1 VSVAVNFKIKVGQK
15 LRLPSVQA
23 YLRRP
28 KNGLIEQQLRAP
40 IETTITEITAPP
52 RVTSYLLATFDNGET
67 IAVADSKPVRPDPN
81 LAGLLKILPGGQPK
95 WIRHRLIR
103 RQFPQNAINEYAMA
117 RADVFRSFES
127 GFMFQSD
134 PTLREPTFST
144 GLHNHQIG
152 AIHAIGAHWSV
163 SSEPASLVL
172 PTGTGKTEI
181 MLATLVSYVRGT
193 LLVVVPSVA
202 LRDQTA
208 KKFASLGLLR
218 KLGHLVPK
226 VQYPIVGTLINRI
239 KSADDLEIFDS
250 CNIVVA
256 TISTIAQGTAEGFG
270 DLIRNKCSHLIIDE
284 AHHVPARTWNALR
297 NAFSPKPVL
306 QFTATPFRRDN
317 KLLEGT
323 CIFNYSLAAAQ
334 RDGFFQHIDFTG
346 VDEPDDNL
354 ADEAIAKAAVDRLKQ
369 DLKDKRDHILLAR
382 CSRKIRA
389 DKVFGIYQRIAS
401 KYNPVLIYSEKKA
414 AKADLEQILNRGS
427 RIVVCVDMFG
437 EGFDLPQLKIAAVH
451 DPHKSLSIFLQF
463 IGRFTRS
470 VAQDLGAATIVANVA
485 TKDITNSFEDLYCE
499 DADWNSLLRNYASQ
513 AVRDY
518 AETVALLEESEPVEL
533 APDALRDVNIPASS
547 LRPKYSTVAFRV
559 NNFRPLLFA
568 KGLPQNRIPHVAW
581 HNTKR
586 NLFFFVTAENPR
598 IPWSRAKNFAELR
611 WHLYVMYYQ
620 EQHKVLFIHSSDN
633 SLLHFELAKAVS
645 DDDAAI
651 ISGETVFR
659 VFSDINRLLFHNVGL
674 KRREKRNLR
683 FSQHIGGDV
692 GQALTDVQT
701 TSSTKSNI
709 YGTGYESGDPTNIGC
724 SYKGR
729 IWTREQGT
737 LKGFIEWCDSISEKL
752 RDDTFDTN
760 ELIAGALI
768 YEEVSGFPQI
778 PVLAMLWPKDFW
790 ERVEDNVSFRSG
802 NDEIKLCDCTLE
814 VISCSAQELRF
825 RVLYSQATDFSMK
838 FSTNNKIVVSHAAG
852 PRLTLTLGRKE
863 HDAATWLSE
872 NPPEIIFIDGSEL
885 DGPLWIHAQAPRHVT
900 IPDDRFE
907 TWNWTGTNIEV
918 ESMWRT
924 GAIDQTSVQY
934 KIADQLRRDGFDIVF
949 DDDGSGEAADL
960 VCLKEH
966 SNSILIQLVHC
977 KFSGRAQSGG
987 RVTDVMEVCAQAV
1000 RSYKWKYKFD
1010 ALCEHITNR
1019 ERGATKSARGTRFFV
1034 GDMAKLR
1041 TIRSSARNKKK
1052 EYAIKIAQPGLS
1064 LNALT
1069 DEQRS
1074 VFASTHAFLLE
1085 TVDVAI
1091 RILCSP

>member
-1 VSVAVNFKIKVGQK
+1 MNFQIKVGQK
-15 LRLPSVQA
+15 IILPSVQA
-23 YLRRP
+23 YLRRQ
-28 KNGLIEQQLRAP
+28 KNGLIAQQLRAQAES
-40 IETTITEITAPP
+40 IITGVQSPP
-52 RVTSYLLATFDNGET
+52 RSTAYVLTTLDDGET
-67 IAVADSKPVRPDPN
+67 IAIGDSKPFRPDSN
-81 LAGLLKILPGGQPK
+81 LAGTLKTLPGGQRK
-95 WIRHRLIR
+95 WLRHSLIQ
-103 RQFPQNAINEYAMA
+103 RQFPQNALGEYMSA
-117 RADVFRSFES
+117 RSDVFQSFE
-127 GFMFQSD
+127 GAFLFQSD
-134 PTLREPTFST
+134 PASRVSAFPS

-163 SSEPASLVL
+163 STEPASLVL

-181 MLATLVSYVRGT
+181 MLSTLIAYIRGT

-218 KLGHLVPK
+218 QLGHLARK
-226 VQYPIVGTLINRI
+226 VRYPVVGTLINRI
-239 KSADDLEIFDS
+239 KSAEDLEIFDA
-250 CNIVVA
+250 CNVVVA

-270 DLIRNKCSHLIIDE
+270 VLIRDKCSHLIIDE
-284 AHHVPARTWNALR
+284 AHHVPARTWTALR
-297 NAFSPKPVL
+297 EAFSPKPVL

-334 RDGFFQHIDFTG
+334 RDGFFQHIDFAG
-346 VDEPDDNL
+346 VDEPDDHL
-354 ADEAIAKAAVDRLKQ
+354 SDEAIAKAAVDCLKR
-369 DLKDKRDHILLAR
+369 DLKAKRDHILLAR

-389 DKVFGIYQRIAS
+389 DKVFGIYQRIAG

-414 AKADLEQILNRGS
+414 AKADLEQVLNRGS
-427 RIVVCVDMFG
+427 RVVVCVDMFG

-470 VAQDLGAATIVANVA
+470 ASQNLGTATIVANVS
-485 TKDITNSFEDLYCE
+485 TRDITNAFEDLYCE

-518 AETVALLEESEPVEL
+518 AETIALLEESDPVEL

-559 NNFRPLLFA
+559 NDFRPMLFA
-568 KGLPQNRIPHVAW
+568 KGLPLNRVPHAAW
-581 HNTKR
+581 HNAKR

-598 IPWSRAKNFAELR
+598 IPWSRARNFAELR
-611 WHLYVMYYQ
+611 WHLYVLYYQ
-620 EQHKVLFIHSSDN
+620 EPHKVLFIHSSDN
-633 SLLHFELAKAVS
+633 SLLHYDLAKAVS
-645 DDDAAI
+645 DDNAAI
-651 ISGETVFR
+651 VNGETVFR
-659 VFSDINRLLFHNVGL
+659 VFADINRLLFHNVGL

-692 GQALTDVQT
+692 GEALSDVQT

-760 ELIAGALI
+760 ALIAGALI
-768 YEEVSGFPQI
+768 YEEVSQFPQT

-790 ERVEDNVSFRSG
+790 DRSEDNVSFIDG
-802 NDEIKLCDCTLE
+802 TDEIKLCDCTLE
-814 VISCSAQELRF
+814 VVSCSPQELRF
-825 RVLYSQATDFSMK
+825 RVLHTQSTEFSMT
-838 FSTNNKIVVSHAAG
+838 FGANNKVAVRHAAG
-852 PRLTLTLGRKE
+852 PRLKLMLGRKE
-863 HDAATWLSE
+863 HDAASWFSE
-872 NPPEIIFIDGSEL
+872 NPPETIFVDGSEL
-885 DGPLWIHAQAPRHVT
+885 DGSLWIHAQAPRHVS

-907 TWNWTGTNIEV
+907 ILDWTGTDIEL
-918 ESMWRT
+918 ESMWRN
-924 GAIDQTSVQY
+924 GANDQSSVQY
-934 KIADQLRRDGFDIVF
+934 KIAEQLRQDGFDIIF
-949 DDDGSGEAADL
+949 NDDGSGEAADL
-960 VCLKEH
+960 ICLKEYA
-966 SNSILIQLVHC
+966 NSILIQLVHC
-977 KFSGRAQSGG
+977 KFSGAPQSGG
-987 RVTDVMEVCAQAV
+987 RVADVMEVCAQAV

-1010 ALCEHITNR
+1010 LLCDHIANR
-1019 ERGATKSARGTRFFV
+1019 ERGAARSARGTRFFV
-1034 GDMAKLR
+1034 GDMTKLR

-1052 EYAIKIAQPGLS
+1052 EYGIKIVQPGLS
-1064 LNALT
+1064 FAALT
-1069 DEQRS
+1069 NEQRS
-1074 VFASTHAFLLE
+1074 VFASAHAFLLE

-1091 RILCSP
+1091 RIICSA